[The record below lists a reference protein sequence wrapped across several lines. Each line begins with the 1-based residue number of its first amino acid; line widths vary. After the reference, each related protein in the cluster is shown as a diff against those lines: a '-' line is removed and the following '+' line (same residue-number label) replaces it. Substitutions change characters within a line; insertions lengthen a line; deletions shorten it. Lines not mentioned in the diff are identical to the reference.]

1 MTNFINLAPVKETT
15 IKGDDFLIFDSLEFR
30 NQSTNNEQI
39 TKWTTTRGGDRK
51 SIDYILTIV
60 IHLYTQPLNNL
71 PVKRYGA
78 IFRHVRED
86 FIDITTRAR
95 MRRKTH
101 CMGLNFK
108 CWFCQSIKRRI
119 GKQKP
124 PISGIKLKD
133 YFLSSLASFSRQVAI
148 TQAEKLVFS
157 FLDCSSIR
165 SINSWG
171 KRIAFLSDLLF
182 LLPVAI
188 FIPKR
193 CLLVCRHY
201 TRSLN
206 NKKGLTCAH
215 TIKYSEHTP
224 DEFIRLKKQSPDVLA
239 TLSRDLTK
247 PLNEV
252 MIMANSYDSACLRAE
267 QSKLLKFYDLSIID
281 KNRLHEFQNLGYIN
295 LALAKSSVRIE
306 TLFILLAT
314 HDALCVFF
322 CVNAYARL
330 FIKSFSM
337 VALVG
342 HPKGWLA
349 SSRASSLNPANVT
362 ANEIETSSGDY
373 LNNYLLEAVI
383 MTTTP
388 TPIVSTQKLYKF
400 YDLSTAQVIQ
410 TTATTERQARK
421 NLGKQSLIFIAR
433 IRITPIIERVRT
445 WGGYSHE

>member
-1 MTNFINLAPVKETT
+1 MTTSLYNNLAIQMYP
-15 IKGDDFLIFDSLEFR
+15 
-30 NQSTNNEQI
+30 
-39 TKWTTTRGGDRK
+39 
-51 SIDYILTIV
+51 
-60 IHLYTQPLNNL
+60 QPLNNL

-101 CMGLNFK
+101 CMGLNLK
-108 CWFCQSIKRRI
+108 YWFCQSIKRRM

-124 PISGIKLKD
+124 PISGINLKD
-133 YFLSSLASFSRQVAI
+133 YFLSNLASFSRQVAI

-224 DEFIRLKKQSPDVLA
+224 DEFIRLKKTIP
-239 TLSRDLTK
+239 
-247 PLNEV
+247 
-252 MIMANSYDSACLRAE
+252 
-267 QSKLLKFYDLSIID
+267 
-281 KNRLHEFQNLGYIN
+281 
-295 LALAKSSVRIE
+295 
-306 TLFILLAT
+306 
-314 HDALCVFF
+314 
-322 CVNAYARL
+322 
-330 FIKSFSM
+330 
-337 VALVG
+337 
-342 HPKGWLA
+342 
-349 SSRASSLNPANVT
+349 
-362 ANEIETSSGDY
+362 
-373 LNNYLLEAVI
+373 
-383 MTTTP
+383 
-388 TPIVSTQKLYKF
+388 
-400 YDLSTAQVIQ
+400 
-410 TTATTERQARK
+410 
-421 NLGKQSLIFIAR
+421 
-433 IRITPIIERVRT
+433 
-445 WGGYSHE
+445 

>member
-1 MTNFINLAPVKETT
+1 MATSLYNNLAIPM
-15 IKGDDFLIFDSLEFR
+15 
-30 NQSTNNEQI
+30 
-39 TKWTTTRGGDRK
+39 
-51 SIDYILTIV
+51 
-60 IHLYTQPLNNL
+60 YTQTLNNHHENH
-71 PVKRYGA
+71 YGA

-95 MRRKTH
+95 MRQKTH
-101 CMGLNFK
+101 YMGLNLKKWFCMSIK
-108 CWFCQSIKRRI
+108 RESRILITWFCQSIKKRPR
-119 GKQKP
+119 KQIP
-124 PISGIKLKD
+124 LFGGIKIVN
-133 YFLSSLASFSRQVAI
+133 YFLFGLVSFSRQVAI
-148 TQAEKLVFS
+148 
-157 FLDCSSIR
+157 IR
-165 SINSWG
+165 
-171 KRIAFLSDLLF
+171 
-182 LLPVAI
+182 
-188 FIPKR
+188 
-193 CLLVCRHY
+193 
-201 TRSLN
+201 
-206 NKKGLTCAH
+206 
-215 TIKYSEHTP
+215 
-224 DEFIRLKKQSPDVLA
+224 
-239 TLSRDLTK
+239 TK
-247 PLNEV
+247 
-252 MIMANSYDSACLRAE
+252 I
-267 QSKLLKFYDLSIID
+267 

-295 LALAKSSVRIE
+295 LALAKSSVRIG

-314 HDALCVFF
+314 HDALSVFF

-349 SSRASSLNPANVT
+349 SSRASSSNPANVT
-362 ANEIETSSGDY
+362 ANEIGTSSGDY

-388 TPIVSTQKLYKF
+388 TPIVSTQKLFKF

>member
-1 MTNFINLAPVKETT
+1 MNISLYNNLA
-15 IKGDDFLIFDSLEFR
+15 I
-30 NQSTNNEQI
+30 QM
-39 TKWTTTRGGDRK
+39 
-51 SIDYILTIV
+51 
-60 IHLYTQPLNNL
+60 YTQSLNNL

-108 CWFCQSIKRRI
+108 CWFCQSIKRRM

-157 FLDCSSIR
+157 FWDCSSIR

-224 DEFIRLKKQSPDVLA
+224 DEFIRLKKQSPEVLP
-239 TLSRDLTK
+239 TLSRDLTTIT
-247 PLNEV
+247 LNEV
-252 MIMANSYDSACLRAE
+252 MIMANRYDSAHLRAE

-295 LALAKSSVRIE
+295 LALAKSSVRIG
-306 TLFILLAT
+306 TLNSYLAT
-314 HDALCVFF
+314 HDALSVFF
-322 CVNAYARL
+322 CVNARAHL

-342 HPKGWLA
+342 HPKGWLGHQVT
-349 SSRASSLNPANVT
+349 SSSNPANVT
-362 ANEIETSSGDY
+362 ANEIGTSSGDY
-373 LNNYLLEAVI
+373 VNHYLEAVI

-388 TPIVSTQKLYKF
+388 NPIVSTQKLFKF
-400 YDLSTAQVIQ
+400 YDLLTAQVLQ

-421 NLGKQSLIFIAR
+421 SLGKQSLIFIAR
-433 IRITPIIERVRT
+433 IRLTPIIEQART

>member
-1 MTNFINLAPVKETT
+1 MATSLYNNLAIPM
-15 IKGDDFLIFDSLEFR
+15 
-30 NQSTNNEQI
+30 
-39 TKWTTTRGGDRK
+39 
-51 SIDYILTIV
+51 
-60 IHLYTQPLNNL
+60 YTQTLNNHHENH
-71 PVKRYGA
+71 YGA

-95 MRRKTH
+95 MRQKTH
-101 CMGLNFK
+101 YMGLNLKKWFCMSIK
-108 CWFCQSIKRRI
+108 RESRILITWFCQSIKKRPR
-119 GKQKP
+119 KQIP
-124 PISGIKLKD
+124 LFGGIKIVN
-133 YFLSSLASFSRQVAI
+133 YFLFGLVSFSRQVAI
-148 TQAEKLVFS
+148 
-157 FLDCSSIR
+157 IR
-165 SINSWG
+165 
-171 KRIAFLSDLLF
+171 
-182 LLPVAI
+182 
-188 FIPKR
+188 
-193 CLLVCRHY
+193 
-201 TRSLN
+201 
-206 NKKGLTCAH
+206 
-215 TIKYSEHTP
+215 
-224 DEFIRLKKQSPDVLA
+224 
-239 TLSRDLTK
+239 TK
-247 PLNEV
+247 
-252 MIMANSYDSACLRAE
+252 I
-267 QSKLLKFYDLSIID
+267 

>member
-1 MTNFINLAPVKETT
+1 MTNFNNLAPVKETT

-30 NQSTNNEQI
+30 NQSTNNKQI

-60 IHLYTQPLNNL
+60 IHLYTQPLNNR
-71 PVKRYGA
+71 PVKRYEI

-95 MRRKTH
+95 MRWKTH
-101 CMGLNFK
+101 YMGLNLK
-108 CWFCQSIKRRI
+108 SWFCQSIKRKPR
-119 GKQKP
+119 KQIP
-124 PISGIKLKD
+124 PKSGIKRMH
-133 YFLSSLASFSRQVAI
+133 YFLFCLLSFSRQVAI
-148 TQAEKLVFS
+148 ISTK
-157 FLDCSSIR
+157 I
-165 SINSWG
+165 
-171 KRIAFLSDLLF
+171 
-182 LLPVAI
+182 
-188 FIPKR
+188 
-193 CLLVCRHY
+193 
-201 TRSLN
+201 
-206 NKKGLTCAH
+206 KK
-215 TIKYSEHTP
+215 
-224 DEFIRLKKQSPDVLA
+224 
-239 TLSRDLTK
+239 
-247 PLNEV
+247 
-252 MIMANSYDSACLRAE
+252 
-267 QSKLLKFYDLSIID
+267 
-281 KNRLHEFQNLGYIN
+281 RLHEFQNLGYIN

>member
-1 MTNFINLAPVKETT
+1 MNISLYNNLAIQMYP
-15 IKGDDFLIFDSLEFR
+15 
-30 NQSTNNEQI
+30 QS
-39 TKWTTTRGGDRK
+39 
-51 SIDYILTIV
+51 
-60 IHLYTQPLNNL
+60 LNNL

-101 CMGLNFK
+101 CMGLNLK
-108 CWFCQSIKRRI
+108 YWFCQSIKRKI
-119 GKQKP
+119 KKQIP
-124 PISGIKLKD
+124 PKSGIKLVN
-133 YFLSSLASFSRQVAI
+133 YFLFGLVSFSRQAEI

-157 FLDCSSIR
+157 CVDYLVSIPRDCNSFRIILFIQPASDSSPSSFCAFSIACRNSGSNLNWNGGLPRLFSVMCIDTPITSMIMCLRVMTHYHYIIKKTMPR
-165 SINSWG
+165 SDTNTVEAS
-171 KRIAFLSDLLF
+171 
-182 LLPVAI
+182 
-188 FIPKR
+188 
-193 CLLVCRHY
+193 
-201 TRSLN
+201 N
-206 NKKGLTCAH
+206 Q
-215 TIKYSEHTP
+215 TIKRSN
-224 DEFIRLKKQSPDVLA
+224 A
-239 TLSRDLTK
+239 
-247 PLNEV
+247 
-252 MIMANSYDSACLRAE
+252 MANRYDSAHLRAE
-267 QSKLLKFYDLSIID
+267 QSKLFKFYDLSIID
-281 KNRLHEFQNLGYIN
+281 KNRLHEFQTLGYIN

-314 HDALCVFF
+314 HDALSVFF
-322 CVNAYARL
+322 CVNARAHL

-342 HPKGWLA
+342 QPKGWLV

-388 TPIVSTQKLYKF
+388 NPIVSTQKLFKF

-410 TTATTERQARK
+410 TTATTEREARK
-421 NLGKQSLIFIAR
+421 SLGKQSLIFIAR
-433 IRITPIIERVRT
+433 IRLTPIIERART

>member
-1 MTNFINLAPVKETT
+1 MTNFNNLAPVKETT

-30 NQSTNNEQI
+30 NQSTNNKQI

-60 IHLYTQPLNNL
+60 IHLYTQPLNNR
-71 PVKRYGA
+71 PVKRYEI

-95 MRRKTH
+95 MRWKTH
-101 CMGLNFK
+101 YMGLNLK
-108 CWFCQSIKRRI
+108 SWFCQSIKKKPR
-119 GKQKP
+119 KQIP
-124 PISGIKLKD
+124 PKSGIKRMH
-133 YFLSSLASFSRQVAI
+133 YFLFCLLSFSRQVAI
-148 TQAEKLVFS
+148 ISTK
-157 FLDCSSIR
+157 I
-165 SINSWG
+165 
-171 KRIAFLSDLLF
+171 
-182 LLPVAI
+182 
-188 FIPKR
+188 
-193 CLLVCRHY
+193 
-201 TRSLN
+201 
-206 NKKGLTCAH
+206 KK
-215 TIKYSEHTP
+215 
-224 DEFIRLKKQSPDVLA
+224 
-239 TLSRDLTK
+239 
-247 PLNEV
+247 
-252 MIMANSYDSACLRAE
+252 
-267 QSKLLKFYDLSIID
+267 
-281 KNRLHEFQNLGYIN
+281 RLHEFQNLGYIN

-306 TLFILLAT
+306 TLNYSTAT
-314 HDALCVFF
+314 HDALSVFF
-322 CVNAYARL
+322 CVNARARL

>member
-1 MTNFINLAPVKETT
+1 MTNFNNLAPVKETT

-60 IHLYTQPLNNL
+60 IHLYTQPLNNR
-71 PVKRYGA
+71 PVKRYEI

-101 CMGLNFK
+101 YMGLNLK
-108 CWFCQSIKRRI
+108 SWFCQSIKKKPR
-119 GKQKP
+119 KQIP
-124 PISGIKLKD
+124 PKSGIKRMH
-133 YFLSSLASFSRQVAI
+133 YFLFCLLSFSRQVAI
-148 TQAEKLVFS
+148 ISTK
-157 FLDCSSIR
+157 I
-165 SINSWG
+165 
-171 KRIAFLSDLLF
+171 
-182 LLPVAI
+182 
-188 FIPKR
+188 
-193 CLLVCRHY
+193 
-201 TRSLN
+201 
-206 NKKGLTCAH
+206 KK
-215 TIKYSEHTP
+215 
-224 DEFIRLKKQSPDVLA
+224 
-239 TLSRDLTK
+239 
-247 PLNEV
+247 
-252 MIMANSYDSACLRAE
+252 
-267 QSKLLKFYDLSIID
+267 
-281 KNRLHEFQNLGYIN
+281 RLHEFQNLGYIN